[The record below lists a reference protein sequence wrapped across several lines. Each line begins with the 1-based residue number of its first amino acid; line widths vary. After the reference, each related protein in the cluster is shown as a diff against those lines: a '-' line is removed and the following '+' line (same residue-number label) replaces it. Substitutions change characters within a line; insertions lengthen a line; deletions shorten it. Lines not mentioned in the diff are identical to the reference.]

1 MEKKKYYTVNKIY
14 LANGLAYLGF
24 NYYKFNNE
32 TGVIYSFEDT
42 PFLRSAVKELEE
54 LRYKYNK

>member
-1 MEKKKYYTVNKIY
+1 MGNKRYYTVNKIY

-32 TGVIYSFEDT
+32 TGVIYSFVDT
-42 PFLRSAVKELEE
+42 PILRSAVKELEG